1 MSDVLVVEETGCI
14 DHIPEYADGLCLRKL
29 AMLTNIPLERGL
41 ASFHED
47 VDVVAGLREVDEVD
61 DVGMLYL
68 LANDHF

>member
-1 MSDVLVVEETGCI
+1 MAQEADRVAGCGPRESCMVT
-14 DHIPEYADGLCLRKL
+14 DLRL
-29 AMLTNIPLERGL
+29 AAL
-41 ASFHED
+41 HED

>member
-1 MSDVLVVEETGCI
+1 MVTG
-14 DHIPEYADGLCLRKL
+14 LR
-29 AMLTNIPLERGL
+29 L